1 MFKLKEHNTTVK
13 AEIIGGLTTF
23 FAMSYIIFVN
33 PGMLGSTGMNAT
45 GVAMATC
52 ISAAIGC
59 FLTAILAN
67 VPFAQAPG
75 MGLNAFFTYTVCMG
89 MGYTWQQALTIVL
102 ISGILFFIVA
112 ISPLRKNL
120 INAIPKNLKSA
131 ISAGI
136 GLFITLIGLYNS
148 GIVNFGAGLPA
159 LSNLTSGGALLT
171 IIGIVI
177 TAVFLACNFK
187 GAIFLGIIATAVVGI
202 VPSLFGWDIFG
213 KFVVDGSIYN
223 IKDLASIGDVAFKFD
238 FSGIMSQGLL
248 PLITAIVSFAL
259 VDCFDTVGTLI
270 GTASN
275 AGMLDSEGKLKNGDK
290 ALIADA
296 VATCAGACLGT
307 STVTTFVESSSGIG
321 AGAKT
326 GLSSIVVG
334 VLFLLSTFISP
345 IFGVLTSNG
354 WYLYAITSPALV
366 IVGVLMMKGVKDID
380 WGDMDEA
387 IPSFLTIAM
396 MPFAYS
402 ISDGIAFGFI
412 SYTLIKV
419 CKGKFKQVPVLLY
432 ILSVLFIIRYILVGR
447 L

>member
-1 MFKLKEHNTTVK
+1 MFKLKEHNTTVR

-33 PGMLGSTGMNAT
+33 PGMLSEAGMNPV

-52 ISAAIGC
+52 ISAAVGC
-59 FLTAILAN
+59 ILTAFLAN

-75 MGLNAFFTYTVCMG
+75 MGLNAFFTYTCCFA
-89 MGYTWQQALTIVL
+89 MGYTWQQSLTIVL
-102 ISGILFFIVA
+102 ISGVIFLIVA
-112 ISPLRKNL
+112 LSPLRKML

-136 GLFITLIGLYNS
+136 GLFITLIGLKNS
-148 GIVNFGAGLPA
+148 GVINFNAGLPA
-159 LSNLTSGGALLT
+159 LGDITSGAVLLT
-171 IIGIVI
+171 IIGIII
-177 TAVFLACNFK
+177 TAVFLAFKLK
-187 GAIFLGIIATAVVGI
+187 GALFLGIIATAVIGL
-202 VPSLFGWDIFG
+202 VPTVLGSDFFGT
-213 KFVVDGSIYN
+213 FVVEGSIYD
-223 IKDLASIGDVAFKFD
+223 IKDLAGIADVAFKFD
-238 FSGIMSQGLL
+238 FGGLMSHGLL
-248 PLITAIVSFAL
+248 PLLTAIVSFTL

-270 GTASN
+270 GTAGN
-275 AGMLDSEGKLKNGDK
+275 AGMLDENGELHNGDK

-296 VATCAGACLGT
+296 VATCVGACLGT

-326 GLSSIVVG
+326 GLSSLVVA
-334 VLFLLSTFISP
+334 VLFILSIFIAP
-345 IFGVLTSNG
+345 IFSVLAGNSWFLFG
-354 WYLYAITSPALV
+354 ITSPALV

-380 WGDMDEA
+380 WNDMEEA
-387 IPSFLTIAM
+387 IPSFLTVAM

-402 ISDGIAFGFI
+402 ISEGIAFGFI

-419 CKGKFKQVPVLLY
+419 LKGKFKQVPVLLY
-432 ILSVLFIIRYILVGR
+432 ILSVLFIVKYILAG